1 LGIETRR
8 ATCSTREAVQKSLET
23 RWTSY
28 LQFRANLRGF
38 DLNALE
44 GILRNAS
51 ERYTD
56 AATGRRVAID
66 KHGNNLVA
74 IPYDQE
80 QDAIVPVTV
89 HATSRQQVT
98 YRLKS
103 GRFVYE

>member
-56 AATGRRVAID
+56 AATGRRVAIG
-66 KHGNNLVA
+66 KHGNTLVA
-74 IPYDQE
+74 IPYDQDE
-80 QDAIVPVTV
+80 DAIVPVTGSCNLSP
-89 HATSRQQVT
+89 TSHLPSQERAL
-98 YRLKS
+98 RL
-103 GRFVYE
+103 